1 MPIRP
6 ERYPANRLFA
16 LLAASFAL
24 LFTFVIVVLAVDQER
39 VREASERLQQQT
51 VPKIIRFQRLARNLD
66 QLRQEGEQIFSSGT
80 PEGRQQSLYLVML
93 VASHPS
99 ILEHSQA
106 AGGAPGTP
114 AVPALQKAE
123 IPPDP
128 SRLWWLA
135 FPPLPT

>member
-1 MPIRP
+1 MPTRL

-16 LLAASFAL
+16 LLAASFVL
-24 LFTFVIVVLAVDQER
+24 LSTLVIVVLAVDQER
-39 VREASERLQQQT
+39 VQAASERLRQQT

-106 AGGAPGTP
+106 AAAARDTE
-114 AVPALQKAE
+114 AF
-123 IPPDP
+123 
-128 SRLWWLA
+128 LA
-135 FPPLPT
+135 